1 MSILFRTIAR
11 QYLVNVIVLFA
22 ILFAFV
28 LVIDFSLNFD
38 EFARIANEQLGKVP
52 GLGGFLRRL
61 SLMSYLMFDLWWPRA
76 FLLYSFLL
84 GFVLV
89 AAMGFTLSQMARH
102 RELVACLAGGLSLWK
117 VARPILVVAAGLCV
131 LQIVDRELILPRLAP
146 LLIRD
151 KGDAGKHEIDL
162 LQIRLIPDAKGRVF
176 YSDSFDPNTKELRG
190 LYVWERDS
198 EGLLTRRITA
208 TLAHWDKGA
217 WRLVDGKADLREK
230 GVLVTRSQDAI
241 ETDLDPDTLTLRRF
255 EAYVQN
261 LSTARLTEMM
271 RSYRAQGA
279 NQARISRLDQI
290 RWSRP
295 SLVLCNLL
303 ALVICTPFFL
313 RREPSNMLLQ
323 ALMCAPVALV
333 TLVGGTLGAMSAIPA
348 LPPAVSA
355 FVPVLVLL
363 PIAIAGASLVKS

>member
-11 QYLVNVIVLFA
+11 QYLVNVVVLFA

-52 GLGGFLRRL
+52 GVWGLLRRL
-61 SLMSYLMFDLWWPRA
+61 GLMSYLMFDLWWPRA
-76 FLLYSFLL
+76 FLLYSYLL

-89 AAMGFTLSQMARH
+89 GAMGFTHSQMARH
-102 RELVACLAGGLSLWK
+102 RELVACLAGGISLWN
-117 VARPILVVAAGLCV
+117 VARPILVVAAALCFLQV
-131 LQIVDRELILPRLAP
+131 LDRELVIPRLAP
-146 LLIRD
+146 LLTRD

-176 YSDSFDPNTKELRG
+176 YSDHFDPNTKELRG
-190 LYVWERDS
+190 LYVWERDA

-208 TLAHWDKGA
+208 TSARWENGA
-217 WRLVDGKADLREK
+217 WRLTEGRADFREK
-230 GVLVTRSQDAI
+230 GALVTRPQEAI

-261 LSTARLTEMM
+261 LSTGRLTEMM

-279 NQARISRLDQI
+279 EQSRINRLDQI

-313 RREPSNMLLQ
+313 RREPSNMLVQ
-323 ALMCAPVALV
+323 ALLCSPVAIT
-333 TLVGGTLGAMSAIPA
+333 TLVGGTLGAMTPIPA
-348 LPPAVSA
+348 LPPMISA
-355 FVPVLVLL
+355 FVPVLVLA
-363 PIAIAGASLVKS
+363 PIAIASTSLVKS